1 MPETQILI
9 LVSTTDRQE
18 NALDYDDYSEKKQQQ
33 QQPVTNNESKPQTH
47 QD

>member
-1 MPETQILI
+1 MLETQILI

-33 QQPVTNNESKPQTH
+33 PVTNNDSKPETH